1 MTNLKIHKRLFRIHN
16 TGGSVNLQKAV
27 TEASNVNSLG
37 VIAKHKILDSVGF
50 APQQVS
56 ALSCHVG
63 FHSRGTGN
71 ANSTTTEKEL
81 FILLSFVTISLATTF
96 ACSLQAH

>member
-16 TGGSVNLQKAV
+16 ADSSVNLQKAV
-27 TEASNVNSLG
+27 TEARNVISLD
-37 VIAKHKILDSVGF
+37 VIAKHNIIDAVVL
-50 APQQVS
+50 APQVS

-81 FILLSFVTISLATTF
+81 SILLSFVTISLSKIF
-96 ACSLQAH
+96 ECSLQAHR